1 MGYTVVVH
9 TDYAKE
15 ENIESALDVISTIVS
30 KALQRQ
36 VNESDKEDT

>member
-1 MGYTVVVH
+1 MEVFIH

-15 ENIESALDVISTIVS
+15 ENIKSALDTISTIVS

-36 VNESDKEDT
+36 VNESDKRDN

>member
-1 MGYTVVVH
+1 MEMFIH

-15 ENIESALDVISTIVS
+15 ENIESALDVISTIIS

-36 VNESDKEDT
+36 VNEDVNEDR

>member
-1 MGYTVVVH
+1 MEVFIH

-15 ENIESALDVISTIVS
+15 EHIESALDAISTIVS

-36 VNESDKEDT
+36 VNENEDS

>member
-1 MGYTVVVH
+1 MEVFIH

-15 ENIESALDVISTIVS
+15 ENIESALDTISTIVS

-36 VNESDKEDT
+36 VNKDDNEDN

>member
-1 MGYTVVVH
+1 MEVFIH

-15 ENIESALDVISTIVS
+15 ENIESALDTICTIVS

-36 VNESDKEDT
+36 VNEDEDN